1 MKYLHQSFDLDD
13 DSISYTVLGE
23 SEPLYR
29 VDSSGYLTEKGNA
42 IGKFKLGDN
51 QWHLYLEATLFM
63 SGPEKG
69 LFGLPEFELKALT
82 ALVNQER
89 PSAL

>member
-1 MKYLHQSFDLDD
+1 MHHLVQTLDVTD
-13 DSISYTVLGE
+13 DSFSYTLLGE

-29 VDSSGYLTEKGNA
+29 VNSDGYLHKAGEQ
-42 IGKFKLGDN
+42 IGKFKLGN
-51 QWHLYLEATLFM
+51 AQWHLYIGDTLFM
-63 SGPEKG
+63 DGPENG
-69 LFGLPEFELKALT
+69 LFKLPEFELKALT